1 MSVVLFDVGLGALHG
16 RLSFMFA
23 DDLRAFCL
31 SFFRCAHGVRGS
43 LSLAACCR
51 LRPFVPLCF
60 RLWWPCGLADGAR
73 WVLSAIA
80 QSRPQPPL
88 VPIFQCGYRT
98 PEGGGGGLR
107 PPIDSGHG
115 PALCATS
122 C

>member
-1 MSVVLFDVGLGALHG
+1 MSVALFDVGLGALQG
-16 RLSFMFA
+16 RLCLF
-23 DDLRAFCL
+23 DDDGRAICCASSLCPRGTWFVVGDRSL
-31 SFFRCAHGVRGS
+31 SFAPMCVVVFWH
-43 LSLAACCR
+43 
-51 LRPFVPLCF
+51 
-60 RLWWPCGLADGAR
+60 WWPCGLADGAR

-88 VPIFQCGYRT
+88 VPIFQCGFRT

-107 PPIDSGHG
+107 PPIDSGHS